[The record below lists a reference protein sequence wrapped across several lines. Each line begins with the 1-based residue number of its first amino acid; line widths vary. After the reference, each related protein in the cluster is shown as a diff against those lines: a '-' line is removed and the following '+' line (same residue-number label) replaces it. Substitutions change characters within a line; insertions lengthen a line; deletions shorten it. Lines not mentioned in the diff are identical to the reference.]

1 MLAKE
6 RPVLAPGFERRLD
19 ERAAYRKKHL
29 GGLADR
35 LDYPVCRAPERQDG
49 DRGRENPNRGRRGP
63 QRAKRAPD
71 RACEPREGGVRTW
84 HGEIS
89 YPVKS
94 PAKGPLMHENDV
106 SAEKLAADLKL
117 VISDAEALLRATV
130 GQAGETTA
138 AARAKMQESLESVK
152 LKLGPLG
159 EEVAEKARAADDYVR
174 ANPWQAVGIAV
185 LAGIALR
192 LLVSRR

>member
-1 MLAKE
+1 
-6 RPVLAPGFERRLD
+6 
-19 ERAAYRKKHL
+19 
-29 GGLADR
+29 
-35 LDYPVCRAPERQDG
+35 
-49 DRGRENPNRGRRGP
+49 
-63 QRAKRAPD
+63 
-71 RACEPREGGVRTW
+71 
-84 HGEIS
+84 
-89 YPVKS
+89 
-94 PAKGPLMHENDV
+94 MHENDV
-106 SAEKLAADLKL
+106 TAEKLAADLKL

-185 LAGIALR
+185 LAGIALG
-192 LLVSRR
+192 LLISRR